1 LRLKKLSLENKL
13 PALDLQG
20 RLSGLP
26 LKDSDGYVTD
36 YGVEACDFSD
46 DDDDYDDDSIKSV
59 DNASVGFETV
69 EQDAVAV
76 KSSDGWLCIGGVQ
89 GRSTD
94 FREAMEEAARKL
106 KCSHFE
112 PSRTNDPRRLFFGD
126 VRFGHVAL
134 QRAEPSLLRDFRPPQ
149 SPKQGLR
156 GGAVVLSRH
165 SDGPLVGS
173 VAEQLRGLPC
183 RTVETKTW
191 SRTWY
196 SLGLQA
202 HHARAEPLPLGPRQH
217 RALQPGR
224 QSGRA
229 DLPRRPNRN
238 GSGDFRTS

>member
-1 LRLKKLSLENKL
+1 
-13 PALDLQG
+13 
-20 RLSGLP
+20 
-26 LKDSDGYVTD
+26 
-36 YGVEACDFSD
+36 
-46 DDDDYDDDSIKSV
+46 
-59 DNASVGFETV
+59 
-69 EQDAVAV
+69 
-76 KSSDGWLCIGGVQ
+76 
-89 GRSTD
+89 
-94 FREAMEEAARKL
+94 
-106 KCSHFE
+106 
-112 PSRTNDPRRLFFGD
+112 
-126 VRFGHVAL
+126 
-134 QRAEPSLLRDFRPPQ
+134 
-149 SPKQGLR
+149 
-156 GGAVVLSRH
+156 VLSRH

-229 DLPRRPNRN
+229 HLPRRPNRN